1 MDNPR
6 KVVAAITVVV
16 LVFALIS
23 LASSVGS
30 TGWRTGGPGWG
41 MGPGMMGRM
50 LGPGAFSSPPA
61 APTPAPTNDGSAWPF
76 AAWMLVVVAVAAV
89 ILLAW
94 LIAARNHRA
103 TKPVEKRETPL
114 EIAKRRYV
122 TGEITLPEYE
132 EIMQILTESGE
143 ALETIDRAKSS

>member
-1 MDNPR
+1 MDNSR
-6 KVVAAITVVV
+6 KAIAAITVVV

-23 LASSVGS
+23 LASFAGS
-30 TGWRTGGPGWG
+30 TAWRTGGPGWG

-50 LGPGAFSSPPA
+50 LGPGALSQPPA
-61 APTPAPTNDGSAWPF
+61 APAPAANDSSAWPS
-76 AAWMLVVVAVAAV
+76 ASWALVLVVTAAV

-94 LIAARNHRA
+94 LAITRNHRA
-103 TKPVEKRETPL
+103 PRQIKRRQTPL

-132 EIMQILTESGE
+132 EIMRVLTEAGE
-143 ALETIDRAKSS
+143 ALETIDRPTKD